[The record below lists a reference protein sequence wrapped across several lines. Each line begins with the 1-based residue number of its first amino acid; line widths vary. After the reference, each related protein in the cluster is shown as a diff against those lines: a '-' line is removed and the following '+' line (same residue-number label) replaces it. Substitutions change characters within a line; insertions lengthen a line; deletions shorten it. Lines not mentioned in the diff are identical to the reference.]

1 MATEKRGRTRDEVTE
16 LIRHAKAIQAEAM
29 DMIRFIRED
38 ELELLRASLK
48 KMDYHMGKIDL
59 YIRKRENQKGG
70 E

>member
-1 MATEKRGRTRDEVTE
+1 MAEKKRTRDEVTE
-16 LIRHAKAIQAEAM
+16 LIRHAKAIQTEAM

-59 YIRKRENQKGG
+59 YIRKRENQRGG